1 MKAGLKVSRG
11 LTSEASARARA
22 MVDSSVAAQLRS
34 AEATSAATKM
44 PSMWGRRVV
53 QENGMLP
60 CREVTEHWVSN
71 RVPPR
76 RMGREAALTTQATRA
91 GRASRKRRLFRMGSK
106 EVKIVA
112 TNASRAA
119 AGDSKASGHW
129 CVGGLALAAAGVV
142 AAVVSGVQ
150 RDYNAPDRGLDDAT
164 VAALLDW
171 LVKHTRTSSSRP

>member
-1 MKAGLKVSRG
+1 MVCRRPGVSPSVGQARRSVKAGLKVSRG

-91 GRASRKRRLFRMGSK
+91 GRASCKRRLFRMGRK
-106 EVKIVA
+106 EVKMVA
-112 TNASRAA
+112 TSASRAA
-119 AGDSKASGHW
+119 MMNPCLTAKTRRSS
-129 CVGGLALAAAGVV
+129 
-142 AAVVSGVQ
+142 
-150 RDYNAPDRGLDDAT
+150 
-164 VAALLDW
+164 LLFS
-171 LVKHTRTSSSRP
+171 VYHTRKGFS